1 MQSAS
6 KTKAQTGLPQGAS
19 LAGPTCVT
27 CERNRCRKEA
37 AWWMQSL
44 MFGIRACEENSKD
57 ANAKSP
63 KFIRLEAKTDL

>member
-27 CERNRCRKEA
+27 CDRNRCRKVPNWASRFDWVGDDIEKA
-37 AWWMQSL
+37 SGTEPRGGCNL
-44 MFGIRACEENSKD
+44 
-57 ANAKSP
+57 
-63 KFIRLEAKTDL
+63 